1 MIATPYPWFK
11 DAWAAIHQNP
21 KLPHALLFK
30 GRKGIGKRTFAMQ
43 FAKAYL
49 CHTPLENNLACDTCS
64 SCQWFPSSH
73 PDFKYISPIE
83 NEEDDTLVKRKT
95 MRKKNILIHQ
105 IRELS
110 EYCELS
116 THQEKGRRVVLIEPA
131 DQLNENASNAL
142 LKILEEPPEDTL
154 FILVSSHV
162 QKLIATIRSRCQLLE
177 LRGPTLDEASSFLK
191 EQGITESDNLLTF
204 TGGSPFGVI
213 DLEDTQSD
221 KEAIVTL
228 LAQGHQIDV
237 TKISYAL
244 LTQGFDWTLN
254 IIQKWIFDLLLHVH
268 TNQGYYFKKE
278 MARINSLAQRLNV
291 EHLLS
296 FSNELNDLK
305 KIASHPINQELQLQN
320 ILIKYKQIFE
330 HS

>member
-1 MIATPYPWFK
+1 MITTPYPWFK
-11 DAWAAIHQNP
+11 DAWAAIHQNQ

-30 GRKGIGKRTFAMQ
+30 GKEGIGKRTFAMQ

-49 CHTPLENNLACDTCS
+49 CNTPLENNLACDTCS
-64 SCQWFPSSH
+64 SCQWFPLSH
-73 PDFKYISPIE
+73 PDFKYIAPIE
-83 NEEDDTLVKRKT
+83 NEEDDTSVKRKT
-95 MRKKNILIHQ
+95 VRKKNILIHQ

-116 THQEKGRRVVLIEPA
+116 THQGKGRRVVLIEPA

-154 FILVSSHV
+154 FILVSSHT

-177 LRGPTLDEASSFLK
+177 LRGPTLNEATSFLK
-191 EQGITESDNLLTF
+191 EHGIAQSENLLTF
-204 TGGSPFGVI
+204 TGGSPFGVM
-213 DLEDTQSD
+213 DLEETQSD
-221 KEAIVTL
+221 KEAIVAL
-228 LAQGHQIDV
+228 LSQGHQIDI

-244 LTQGFDWTLN
+244 LTQGLDWTLN

-268 TNQGYYFKKE
+268 IDQGYYFKKE
-278 MARINSLAQRLNV
+278 MAHINSLAQQLNM

-296 FSNELNDLK
+296 FSNELNNLK